1 MNQLIDSSE
10 RARVLIEALPYIKKF
25 RGSTVVVKIGGASL
39 EDLHLR
45 ERFAQDLIL
54 LSWVGIR
61 VVVVHGGGKQISGM
75 LDRVGLEPTF
85 VDGQRVTDP
94 LALEVVE
101 MVLGGSLNKE
111 IVRLIQHCGG
121 KAIGITGKDG
131 GMVTAKRR
139 GGAPDLGL
147 VGDVT
152 SVDVDV
158 LEHLLGDYIPVVAPL
173 AVTTEGQTLN
183 INADPFAAALAIAL
197 KARKFVLLSDVEGV
211 RDASGALITTLSS
224 KRARQL
230 IDDKTIAGG
239 MIPKVQN
246 ALDAV
251 DGGVRKV
258 HIIDG
263 RVEHALLLEVFT
275 NGGVGTELLREEQQ
289 DEKS

>member
-1 MNQLIDSSE
+1 MIASTE
-10 RARVLIEALPYIKKF
+10 RARVLIEALPYIKEF

-39 EDLHLR
+39 EDLRLR

-75 LDRVGLEPTF
+75 LDRVGLQPTF
-85 VDGQRVTDP
+85 VDGQRVTDKA
-94 LALEVVE
+94 ALEVVE

-111 IVRLIQHCGG
+111 IVRLIQHSGG

-131 GMVTAKRR
+131 GMVTAERR
-139 GGAPDLGL
+139 GGTPDLGL
-147 VGDVT
+147 VGNVT
-152 SVDVDV
+152 DVDASV
-158 LEHLLGDYIPVVAPL
+158 LEHLLDDYIPVVAPL
-173 AVTTEGQTLN
+173 AVSAEGQTLN
-183 INADPFAAALAIAL
+183 INADPFAAALAVAL
-197 KARKFVLLSDVEGV
+197 GARKFVLLSDVEGV
-211 RDASGALITTLSS
+211 RDADGSLITTLSS
-224 KRARQL
+224 DHARKL
-230 IDDKTIAGG
+230 IGNGTIAGG

-251 DGGVRKV
+251 DGGVGKV

-275 NGGVGTELLREEQQ
+275 DGGVGTQLLREG
-289 DEKS
+289 D

>member
-1 MNQLIDSSE
+1 MTGSSE
-10 RARVLIEALPYIKKF
+10 RARVLIEALPYIKEF

-39 EDLHLR
+39 EDLRLR

-75 LDRVGLEPTF
+75 LDRVGLEPNF
-85 VDGQRVTDP
+85 IDGQRVTDQA
-94 LALEVVE
+94 ALEVVE

-111 IVRLIQHCGG
+111 IVRLIQHNGG

-131 GMVTAKRR
+131 GMVTAVKRP
-139 GGAPDLGL
+139 GEPDLGL
-147 VGDVT
+147 VGNVT
-152 SVDVDV
+152 SVDAAV
-158 LEHLLGDYIPVVAPL
+158 LEHLLGEYIPVVAPL
-173 AVTTEGQTLN
+173 AVTSTGQTLN

-197 KARKFVLLSDVEGV
+197 GARKFVLLSDVEGV
-211 RDASGALITTLSS
+211 RDATGSLITTLSS
-224 KRARQL
+224 IHAREL
-230 IDDKTIAGG
+230 IDDGTISGG

-251 DGGVRKV
+251 DGGVGKV

-275 NGGVGTELLREEQQ
+275 KGGVGTQLLREAL
-289 DEKS
+289 